1 MLPFLAQ
8 GASQAIEDG
17 ASLAAHLGAA
27 GSGSSL
33 TQALQLYDRARIART
48 ARVQSGA
55 RRQGRIFHLSGPL
68 ALARDMA
75 LRLLPRNA
83 ALERFAW
90 IYGHD
95 AESPRG

>member
-33 TQALQLYDRARIART
+33 AQALQRYDRARISRT

-55 RRQGRIFHLSGPL
+55 RSQGRIYHLTGPL
-68 ALARDMA
+68 AAARDA
-75 LRLLPRNA
+75 TLRLLPRNA
-83 ALERFAW
+83 VLDRYAW

-95 AESPRG
+95 AENLAS